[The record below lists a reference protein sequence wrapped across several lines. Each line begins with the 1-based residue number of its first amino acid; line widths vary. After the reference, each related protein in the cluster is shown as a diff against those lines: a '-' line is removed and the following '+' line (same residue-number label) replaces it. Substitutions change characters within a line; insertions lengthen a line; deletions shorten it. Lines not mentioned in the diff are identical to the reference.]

1 MKKLFVKIVRLFTT
15 KKYHEGEKALLNGYA
30 VMIKS
35 VVRKN
40 LYTVKAYNN
49 GKQSRL
55 IVVYGYQLKK
65 IKDKKV

>member
-1 MKKLFVKIVRLFTT
+1 MKKLFVKLVRLFTT

-35 VVRKN
+35 IVRKN
-40 LYTVKAYNN
+40 LYTVKYYNN

-55 IVVYGYQLKK
+55 IVVNGYQLKK
-65 IKDKKV
+65 IKEKKV

>member
-1 MKKLFVKIVRLFTT
+1 MKKLFIKLVRLFTT

-30 VMIKS
+30 VMIQS

-55 IVVYGYQLKK
+55 IVAYGYQLKK